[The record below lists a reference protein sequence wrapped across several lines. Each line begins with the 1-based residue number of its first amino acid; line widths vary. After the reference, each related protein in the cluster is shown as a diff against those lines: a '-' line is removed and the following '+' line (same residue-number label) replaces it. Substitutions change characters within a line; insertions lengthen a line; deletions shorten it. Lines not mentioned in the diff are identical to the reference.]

1 MRADSGF
8 YVHALVAVCREMDVR
23 FSITVRQHQSQRNL
37 IEAIPEADWTP
48 LPYWMDGAADVAETT
63 YVPSQVEPD
72 ATPVRLIVRR
82 VQPTPGSQLALFAS
96 YSYHGFITDREG
108 ETLALEADHRRHAE
122 IENAIRDLKYGVGLN
137 HLPSG
142 RFAANAAWLAVQVIA
157 HNLARWTA
165 RIGLGE
171 QVVTTKT
178 LLRRRFFSLAG
189 LFRRQRAEL
198 PQRDLMGEAYLVVL
212 TQLVGSAEASRERL
226 EGTAIPDID
235 DGLADARATLLAEA
249 HAAID
254 EMAEAVDADLREFNQ
269 DLPVEIRP
277 AMRGLP
283 AVTERAAAMVIGPA
297 DFYVGRFG
305 EWDPNPPH
313 AAGGLYIV
321 YYYRGAKVVQSILD
335 TYPLGFPAAAAQQ
348 QVDRVIGA
356 LLAMGPEA
364 EALSDLLLPYLLVMS
379 DLADAGLHDVAVDRC
394 SEFVAALQEQD
405 LRHGAMLEVLAA
417 VAGDE
422 PDVSEYLLRDSD
434 FDPAFATLRQAR
446 AIITTARRQGLDS
459 VKLSKLAAA
468 MGHEAEELGVTPPST
483 DYATVSI
490 LLGAARA
497 AGFPHDAIDRIYQA
511 VDPDGYEDALYEQA
525 AGLREF
531 GEEDADG
538 GLDGLPRFD
547 GEFSR

>member
-1 MRADSGF
+1 MLEQESELSG
-8 YVHALVAVCREMDVR
+8 AVVGGAAGQQDQGEESPMAAAETERRISLMGRLNDAAAQL
-23 FSITVRQHQSQRNL
+23 RQQP
-37 IEAIPEADWTP
+37 EPEATDN
-48 LPYWMDGAADVAETT
+48 DAEFWYATCFACIA
-63 YVPSQVEPD
+63 SLQV
-72 ATPVRLIVRR
+72 VRLVR
-82 VQPTPGSQLALFAS
+82 G
-96 YSYHGFITDREG
+96 
-108 ETLALEADHRRHAE
+108 
-122 IENAIRDLKYGVGLN
+122 
-137 HLPSG
+137 
-142 RFAANAAWLAVQVIA
+142 
-157 HNLARWTA
+157 
-165 RIGLGE
+165 
-171 QVVTTKT
+171 
-178 LLRRRFFSLAG
+178 
-189 LFRRQRAEL
+189 QRAEL

-212 TQLVGSAEASRERL
+212 AQLAMEAEESRERL
-226 EGTAIPDID
+226 EGTAIPNID
-235 DGLADARATLLAEA
+235 DGLADARAALLAEA

-254 EMAEAVDADLREFNQ
+254 EMAETVDADLREFNQ
-269 DLPVEIRP
+269 DLPVDIRP

-283 AVTERAAAMVIGPA
+283 AVTERAAAMVVGPA

-313 AAGGLYIV
+313 AEGGLYIV
-321 YYYRGAKVVQSILD
+321 YYYRGTKVVQSILD
-335 TYPLGFPAAAAQQ
+335 TYPMGFPAAQQ

-364 EALSDLLLPYLLVMS
+364 EAWSDLLLPYPLVMS
-379 DLADAGLHDVAVDRC
+379 DLVEAGLHDVAGDRF
-394 SEFVAALQEQD
+394 SEFVSTLQQQD

-422 PDVSEYLLRDSD
+422 PDVSEYLLRNSD

-490 LLGAARA
+490 LLGEARA
-497 AGFPHDAIDRIYQA
+497 AGLPHEAIERIYQA
-511 VDPDGYEDALYEQA
+511 VDPGGYEDALYEQA

-531 GEEDADG
+531 GDEDADG